1 MPMDKG
7 EFINRVYCYT
17 RQFTNSIAYTPLEIQ
32 ERGFFMANR
41 MRLPNGYGCIEKLS
55 GKRRN
60 PYAAKVTIG
69 YTPDGKQLRK
79 YIGYFKTYKDAL
91 NALSEY
97 NSNPYDIDINKFT
110 LKDAFEKYKEWKF
123 SDISISSI
131 NGYNSAFDKLQILHN
146 KPLVN
151 ISSDNLQII
160 LDDQNIGHGTK
171 RKIIVL
177 FNQLYMFYSED
188 IPQLKKITI
197 KTKLKQT
204 KKDLSVSE
212 KIFTKNEV
220 KLLWNNLENYQD
232 LDITL
237 ILLYTGFR
245 INELLNI
252 EIQNVNL
259 KEKWLRGGN
268 KTAASINR
276 IVPIHPKI
284 YKFIENRYDPNK
296 KYLIRNKFNER
307 FKYSN
312 FKRERFE
319 RVMNDLNM
327 DHTPHDTRHTVATT
341 LQINGADKI
350 TIRQILGHAAKDITE
365 SVYTHA
371 DINNLHKNIL
381 FLDY

>member
-60 PYAAKVTIG
+60 PYAAKVTVG
-69 YTPDGKQLRK
+69 YDPTGKQLRK
-79 YIGYFKTYKDAL
+79 YIGYFKTYKEAL

-97 NSNPYDIDINKFT
+97 SSSPYDIDVNKFT
-110 LKDAFEKYKEWKF
+110 LKEAFEKYKSWKF
-123 SDISISSI
+123 TDMSTSSI
-131 NGYNSAFDKLQILHN
+131 NSYNAAFEKIKIYHN
-146 KPLVN
+146 KPLIS

-160 LDDQNIGHGTK
+160 LDDTNIGHGTK

-177 FNQLYMFYSED
+177 FNQLYMYYSED
-188 IPQLKKITI
+188 IPQLKKITL
-197 KTKLKQT
+197 KVKLKQT
-204 KKDLSVSE
+204 KKDLPTEE
-212 KIFTKNEV
+212 KIFTKKEI
-220 KLLWNNLENYQD
+220 KLLWANLENYKD

-252 EIQNVNL
+252 ETKNVNL
-259 KEKWLRGGN
+259 REKWIRGGN
-268 KTAASINR
+268 KTASSINR

-284 YKFIENRYDPNK
+284 YKFIENRYDENR
-296 KYLIRNKFNER
+296 KYLIRNKFNEK

-319 RVMNDLNM
+319 RLMQDLNM
-327 DHTPHDTRHTVATT
+327 HHTPHDTRHTVATS
-341 LQINGADKI
+341 LQVNGADKI
-350 TIRQILGHAAKDITE
+350 SIRQILGHAGKDITE
-365 SVYTHA
+365 KVYTHA
-371 DINNLHKNIL
+371 DIDDLHKNIL
-381 FLDY
+381 YLDY